1 MHKPRNTNTSDHA
14 EETVKELVE
23 SFLKSIGSSGLA
35 GVTVPAHSATAAFD
49 RVGLSHT
56 TTQQRYRILN
66 EVRRQEL
73 MTIIQ
78 HKDSVHFQLSVK
90 GIHRLQRLQI
100 GELAV
105 APQKTWDRMWRVVM
119 FDVPAQ
125 HSRQR
130 ALFTRELKRMGFE
143 MIQQSVWTHPH
154 PCFDVISELATYC
167 NLQRYIT
174 LCEVARIDDSA
185 MRRLLGRYPDIA

>member
-1 MHKPRNTNTSDHA
+1 M
-14 EETVKELVE
+14 KELVE

-35 GVTVPAHSATAAFD
+35 GTSVAASSATAAFD
-49 RVGLSHT
+49 KVGLSHT

-73 MTIIQ
+73 MTITQ
-78 HKDSVHFQLSVK
+78 NKGSVHFQLSVK

-125 HSRQR
+125 NSRQR
-130 ALFTRELKRMGFE
+130 ALFTRELRRMGFE

-154 PCFDVISELATYC
+154 PCFDVISELAIYC

-174 LCEVARIDDSA
+174 LCEVARIDDNA
-185 MRRLLGRYPDIA
+185 TRRLLRRYPDIA